1 MKGLN
6 CMNFSHD
13 TTIKEYEIS
22 LSICRDI
29 IKNIFD
35 VDYKEYHNI
44 GIKSYNKYYIECR
57 DMYVYTSCFIMG
69 VPETIISEIENINTY
84 RYGKFHK
91 STNVIQWCLDNLPDI
106 PDLGFT
112 KPPLVMPEQYK
123 YDDHILS
130 YRQYYIH
137 EKQKF
142 CTWKNREIP
151 DWFVENCVIQK

>member
-6 CMNFSHD
+6 CMNFSSD

-44 GIKSYNKYYIECR
+44 GIKSYNKHHIECR

-69 VPETIISEIENINTY
+69 IPETIISEIENINTY
-84 RYGKFHK
+84 DIEKIIKSINKRKSIEDRKLFGKIFK
-91 STNVIQWCLDNLPDI
+91 SISE
-106 PDLGFT
+106 
-112 KPPLVMPEQYK
+112 KK
-123 YDDHILS
+123 ILN
-130 YRQYYIH
+130 II
-137 EKQKF
+137 
-142 CTWKNREIP
+142 KN
-151 DWFVENCVIQK
+151 K